1 MGTGTTT
8 ECGSAEGT
16 MWANYIPS
24 YKTRGAC
31 LGRLHAR
38 QCHDVLSRVGVFFG
52 PPSLRRFGPDGK
64 KKRCLARDRTVLTRL
79 FDNIL
84 MKSSSHSWLPGTFFE

>member
-64 KKRCLARDRTVLTRL
+64 KKRCLAGDRTVLTRIKYL
-79 FDNIL
+79 RAFLDNCV
-84 MKSSSHSWLPGTFFE
+84 

>member
-38 QCHDVLSRVGVFFG
+38 QCHDVLSRVGVFF
-52 PPSLRRFGPDGK
+52 SSFRIRLFGPDGK
-64 KKRCLARDRTVLTRL
+64 KNNRVRL
-79 FDNIL
+79 HTNKEIYGH
-84 MKSSSHSWLPGTFFE
+84 SHYLVSGDFF